1 MKRTGSSTTN
11 YNITPGRVPLNATPS
26 NGLFHAKFAVSSSC
40 YSMDRRQCLAAYMQ
54 LEAAAQS
61 IRAAQALSLAAI
73 SSFNARNSISPTTS
87 LPRPL
92 PLFSSHPY
100 QLQSP
105 QLMLSLALYSPS
117 HINLTAPQHH
127 HRFTLPQRLAHR
139 LPASCLLFKPRSDQT
154 SHQILPRDSAQHRSL
169 LSSPPNLRDHF
180 CNLPQPPS
188 AAVSHSENDYFLV
201 PPCGCLPSLLAR
213 KTFCCWR
220 LFGAGRREAQR
231 RRLGVG
237 VQAVW

>member
-1 MKRTGSSTTN
+1 MVQRLGCARWRAPVKRTGSSTTN
-11 YNITPGRVPLNATPS
+11 YNIPPGRVPLNATPS
-26 NGLFHAKFAVSSSC
+26 NRLFHAKFAVLSSR

-61 IRAAQALSLAAI
+61 IRAAQALSLFAI

-117 HINLTAPQHH
+117 HINLTASQHH
-127 HRFTLPQRLAHR
+127 HRLTLPQRLAHR
-139 LPASCLLFKPRSDQT
+139 LPASCSLFKPVLIRPATKFCPVILRSTAVSCLACQT
-154 SHQILPRDSAQHRSL
+154 SAITSVTCPSHPPPR
-169 LSSPPNLRDHF
+169 
-180 CNLPQPPS
+180 
-188 AAVSHSENDYFLV
+188 
-201 PPCGCLPSLLAR
+201 
-213 KTFCCWR
+213 
-220 LFGAGRREAQR
+220 
-231 RRLGVG
+231 
-237 VQAVW
+237 